1 MGEVKGISVND
12 LAALD
17 YAEDINIPK
26 CSRGAGIWTYTIY
39 VYIVSITVESDLSKA
54 RENI

>member
-17 YAEDINIPK
+17 YAGDINIPK